1 METEREL
8 TWKAAADLFAAE
20 RHFNQMQNHCR
31 TLASTWLLAAFAG
44 IGFLF
49 KERPFSDTH
58 LAAALVALAA
68 GGGIFL
74 LWILD
79 VKVWHRLLLANSLA
93 GYRIEREN
101 TWLPKV
107 RLYISE
113 TKGRFPVRVHLS
125 FFYSLAIV
133 MLTLIAAAFLSRA
146 STLGYPWPVAT
157 TTFLAGGAVAGAMV
171 RAAFASAK
179 RDSDIMKAIDNRIPP
194 TNTDGDDRGP
204 GAA

>member
-8 TWKAAADLFAAE
+8 TWKAAAELFAAE

-44 IGFLF
+44 IGFLY
-49 KERPFSDTH
+49 KEQPFFDTP

-68 GGGIFL
+68 AAGIFL

-101 TWLPKV
+101 EWLPKV
-107 RLYISE
+107 RLYISQ
-113 TKGRFPVRVHLS
+113 TKGLFPVRVHLS

-133 MLTLIAAAFLSRA
+133 MLTLIATGFITQIE
-146 STLGYPWPVAT
+146 TLDRPWPFGV
-157 TTFLAGGAVAGAMV
+157 LCLSIGSLVAGAMV
-171 RAAFASAK
+171 RAASLSAK
-179 RDSDIMKAIDNRIPP
+179 RDYDIMNAINTGSSPKPNDDN
-194 TNTDGDDRGP
+194 GGG